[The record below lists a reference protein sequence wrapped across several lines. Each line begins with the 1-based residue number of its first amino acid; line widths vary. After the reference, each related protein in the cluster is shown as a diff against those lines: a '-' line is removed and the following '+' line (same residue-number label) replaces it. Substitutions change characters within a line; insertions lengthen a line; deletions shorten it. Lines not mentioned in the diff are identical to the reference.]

1 MFAGEQE
8 EIMNSKLDLLI
19 SWVMLLVASLEG
31 TVLWLKIISFSIATL
46 VGITA
51 LIRFYWDWQDRKKK
65 EP

>member
-1 MFAGEQE
+1 MLAGEQE

-31 TVLWLKIISFSIATL
+31 TVLWLKIISFSIAIL